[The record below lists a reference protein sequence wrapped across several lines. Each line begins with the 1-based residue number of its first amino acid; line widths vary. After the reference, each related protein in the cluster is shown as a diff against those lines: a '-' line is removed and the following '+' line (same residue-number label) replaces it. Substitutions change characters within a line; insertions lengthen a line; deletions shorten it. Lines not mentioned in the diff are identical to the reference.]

1 MNKQIFKK
9 TAKIMRRALPL
20 YYSQNKKSRLYYVKH
35 FDSEKIHEKTILY
48 EVRDGQSI
56 TDSPLAMFIYMT
68 DQTEFQKWQHIWV
81 VKESIDRQQILVNVP
96 EKKHKFVQ
104 FVTRDSLEYSKWL
117 LKAKYVVTNSTFNF
131 FWQKRPGQIY
141 INTWHGTPL
150 KYMGYDIPGN
160 KASLKN
166 VQRNL
171 LMTDFLLSPNEHTTH
186 VFFDRYK
193 LNGLYNGKILESG
206 YPRND
211 LLQTKD
217 ETIREQLIS
226 SGIEL
231 ANKPIVLYTPTW
243 KGTSINN
250 PAGSLEQIYAEIT
263 FLQKKHP
270 ELQILLKVHPYA
282 YGQARAF
289 SKLQPY
295 LIPDQYDPSR
305 ILSITDILI
314 TDYSSIFF
322 DFAITG
328 RPIIFYAWDKEQ
340 YQNYRGMY
348 LKDSELPGPV
358 LDSIVEVSDYLSNH
372 HSNVNYSKSIA
383 NMIHYDDG
391 QVTKRIIERIFFGK
405 ESSKI
410 TEITTVADK
419 IKLLI
424 FSGGM
429 VNNGISSSLINLTKN
444 IDYAKYDVSILTYD
458 GNQDEKVNN
467 INRLDS
473 RARIMYRMGTPAYTM
488 IEQVRDLII
497 TRFGVNKL
505 TKFIYPKHAYQRESR
520 RLLAGYQ
527 FDTAIDFS
535 GYSFNGAKL
544 IAEAEATNKVIFQHN
559 DLSSDAH
566 KVIDSRKPNYM
577 PLMALFTIYF
587 KFDKIVSVSKSLL
600 EINNNKL
607 QSYVKDEQL
616 YYLKNTLDLS
626 HKINSKFYEENI
638 VIDDINRVL
647 YLNND
652 VLNAY
657 ISIEHIRSNKNISYL
672 TQGNH
677 FRAISKL
684 DYFGKI
690 FYRITEEG
698 LPSVWVDSSDAIL
711 DSKEYILSSSDVK
724 KVGWLKQNNEF
735 IQRNPFG
742 AGDNNYII
750 GHGWLIQYTFID
762 ILSEVQTTD
771 GLYLKIKL
779 PKTTLVGYIKANS
792 VNILAT
798 SKMTYVQKIW
808 NSVSNKRIEKKFIPT
823 KQPIIISPN
832 AKMSLQ
838 PQGLL
843 KRFDKTIKHGELL
856 PVKMAD
862 AKAVTTQGTFYRVS
876 GIKKSLWV
884 NANDVKLFDQTIS
897 FSGYQMTVSDISNT
911 ENECIYVSETSYFST
926 ENFGEKITG
935 KQVVAKFVTTGE
947 IWYFV
952 LDANYKLITI
962 HDQNHKIV
970 TVDTNVGLRAP
981 KDIEDQILKKYAID
995 FNNIDLVNTK
1005 KPLPLGPFVAK
1016 RDHSSLVDESHS
1028 LDKYYQFNKIVS
1040 SDAFIFSTMG
1050 RFSPEKNQ
1058 LMLIKAFLKIVKNMK
1073 QNAYLVFIGDGKLKN
1088 DLEELV
1094 SAYGISENV
1103 VFLGQITNPQEVIS
1117 RTDAFVLPSA
1127 FEGQPMVLLEA
1138 MTLQVPIIASNIKA
1152 NFDVL
1157 GNQKYGMIISDFS
1170 IDGLAEAM
1178 KNIMNNQ
1185 YKFEKF
1191 DPIHYN
1197 KSIMKRFDSLVG
1209 VAARGNVKKE
1219 QNKRSDRSLL

>member
-1 MNKQIFKK
+1 MNKQILKK
-9 TAKIMRRALPL
+9 TAKIIRRVLPL
-20 YYSQNKKSRLYYVKH
+20 YYSQNKKSRLYYIKH

-68 DQTEFQKWQHIWV
+68 DQAEFQEWQHIWV
-81 VKESIDRQQILVNVP
+81 VKEAIDRQQLLVNVP
-96 EKKHKFVQ
+96 EKNQKFIQ
-104 FVTRDSLEYSKWL
+104 FVTRDSLDYSKWL

-186 VFFDRYK
+186 IFFDRYK
-193 LNGLYNGKILESG
+193 LDGLYDGKILESG

-211 LLQTKD
+211 LLQNRD
-217 ETIREQLIS
+217 ATIREQLIS
-226 SGIEL
+226 SGIQL
-231 ANKPIVLYTPTW
+231 SNKPIVLYTPTW

-263 FLQKKHP
+263 FLQTKHP

-282 YGQARAF
+282 YGQARLF
-289 SKLQPY
+289 GKLQPY

-328 RPIIFYAWDKEQ
+328 RPIIFYTWDKEQ

-358 LDSIVEVSDYLSNH
+358 LDSIAEVSECLSSHHFSADYP
-372 HSNVNYSKSIA
+372 KSIE

-391 QVTKRIIERIFFGK
+391 QVTKRIVERIFYGK
-405 ESSKI
+405 ESPKI
-410 TEITTVADK
+410 SEITTVTDK

-444 IDYAKYDVSILTYD
+444 IDYTKYDVSILTYD
-458 GNQDEKVNN
+458 GNQAEKVNN
-467 INRLDS
+467 INRLDN
-473 RARIMYRMGTPAYTM
+473 RIRIMYRMGTPSYTM

-544 IAEAEATNKVIFQHN
+544 IAEADVTNKVIFQHN
-559 DLSSDAH
+559 DLWSDAH
-566 KVIDSRKPNYM
+566 KVIDSRKPNYI

-607 QSYVKDEQL
+607 QSYIKNEQL
-616 YYLKNTLDLS
+616 YYLENTLDLS
-626 HKINSKFYEENI
+626 PKVNSKFHEANI
-638 VIDDINRVL
+638 VINDINRVV

-652 VLNAY
+652 VLNVY
-657 ISIEHIRSNKNISYL
+657 ISIEHIQSDKNIRYF
-672 TQGNH
+672 TKGTH
-677 FRAISKL
+677 FRAVSKL
-684 DYFGKI
+684 DYLGKT

-698 LPSVWVDSSDAIL
+698 LPSVWVDSGDVEL
-711 DSKEYILSSSDVK
+711 DSKEYILSYSNVK
-724 KVGWLKQNNEF
+724 KVGWLKKNNRF
-735 IQRNPFG
+735 IRSNPFG
-742 AGDNNYII
+742 VGDDNYII
-750 GHGWLIQYTFID
+750 GRGWLIQYTFID

-771 GLYLKIKL
+771 GIYLKIKL
-779 PKTTLVGYIKANS
+779 PKTKLVGYIKASS

-798 SKMTYVQKIW
+798 SKMTYIQKIW
-808 NSVSNKRIEKKFIPT
+808 NSVSNKRIENEFIPT
-823 KQPIIISPN
+823 NQPILISTN

-843 KRFDKTIKHGELL
+843 KRFDKIIDHSELFS
-856 PVKMAD
+856 VQMAD
-862 AKAVTTQGTFYRVS
+862 AKAVTNQGTFYRVR
-876 GIKKSLWV
+876 GIKNSLWI

-897 FSGYQMTVSDISNT
+897 FAGHQMTLSDISNA
-911 ENECIYVSETSYFST
+911 ENQCIYISETSYFST
-926 ENFGEKITG
+926 ENFGEKIAG
-935 KQVVAKFVTTGE
+935 KQVVAKFVTFKE

-952 LDANYKLITI
+952 LDSNYKLTTI
-962 HDQNHKIV
+962 NDQNHKIT
-970 TVDTNVGLRAP
+970 TVDMNISLRAP
-981 KDIEDQILKKYAID
+981 KNIEDQILKKYAID

-1005 KPLPLGPFVAK
+1005 RPLPIGPFVAK
-1016 RDHSSLVDESHS
+1016 RDHSSLDESYS
-1028 LDKYYQFNKIVS
+1028 SDQYYQFNELVAS
-1040 SDAFIFSTMG
+1040 NAFIFSTMG
-1050 RFSPEKNQ
+1050 RLSPEKNQ
-1058 LMLIKAFLKIVKNMK
+1058 LMLIKAFLEIIKNMEK
-1073 QNAYLVFIGDGKLKN
+1073 NAYLVFIGDGKLKN
-1088 DLEELV
+1088 EFEELV
-1094 SAYGISENV
+1094 SAYGIAENV
-1103 VFLGQITNPQEVIS
+1103 LFLGQITNPQEVIS

-1170 IDGLAEAM
+1170 VEGLAEAM
-1178 KNIMNNQ
+1178 KSLMNNQ

-1197 KSIMKRFDSLVG
+1197 KRIMQRFDSLVG
-1209 VAARGNVKKE
+1209 VAMHENGKKE
-1219 QNKRSDRSLL
+1219 QNQRSDRSVL